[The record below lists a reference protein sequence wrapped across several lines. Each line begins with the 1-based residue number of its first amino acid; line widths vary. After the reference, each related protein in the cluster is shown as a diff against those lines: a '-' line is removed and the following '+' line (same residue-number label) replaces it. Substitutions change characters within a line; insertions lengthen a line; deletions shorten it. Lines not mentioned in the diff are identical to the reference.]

1 MGVVN
6 ATHKHSFLL
15 FAELRALRGFVVNL
29 WEISMSD
36 AAPTRAASL
45 EEWTKAIAR
54 PTISPAGG
62 SAAALVAAAAAALVE
77 MVAALTAAREAY
89 ALVHEE
95 ARAARA
101 RAEGLRQ
108 ELLTLASADAE
119 SLQRFVQALALPRG
133 SETER
138 KLRDRRKRSALL
150 EGAAIQRDVL
160 AGCGEVAALGAA
172 MVERGLKSAR
182 GDAGTAVFLAAGA
195 ARSASLAIRM
205 NLQDEPPDSEL
216 SGILDSAAVKLA
228 GVEEA
233 EQRARRL
240 LEGQPE

>member
-1 MGVVN
+1 MPD
-6 ATHKHSFLL
+6 AT
-15 FAELRALRGFVVNL
+15 
-29 WEISMSD
+29 
-36 AAPTRAASL
+36 PTRASSL
-45 EEWTKAIAR
+45 DDWARALAR

-62 SAAALVAAAAAALVE
+62 SAGALAAAAAAALVE
-77 MVAALTAAREAY
+77 MVAALTATREAY

-133 SETER
+133 SEAER
-138 KLRDRRKRSALL
+138 ELRERRKRSALR
-150 EGAAIQRDVL
+150 EGAEIQRDVL
-160 AGCGEVAALGAA
+160 AGCGEVAALGVA

-182 GDAGTAVFLAAGA
+182 GDAGTAVFLAAAA
-195 ARSASLAIRM
+195 ARSASWAIRM
-205 NLQDEPPDSEL
+205 NLHDEPPDSEH
-216 SGILDSAAVKLA
+216 SGIVAAAAVRLA

-233 EQRARRL
+233 ERLAGRL
-240 LEGQPE
+240 LAEQPG

>member
-1 MGVVN
+1 
-6 ATHKHSFLL
+6 
-15 FAELRALRGFVVNL
+15 
-29 WEISMSD
+29 MSD
-36 AAPTRAASL
+36 DPVPTRTTSL
-45 EEWTKAIAR
+45 DEWARAIAR

-62 SAAALVAAAAAALVE
+62 SAAALTAAAAAALVE

-133 SETER
+133 SEAER
-138 KLRDRRKRSALL
+138 ELRERRKRSALR
-150 EGAAIQRDVL
+150 EGAGIQRDVL
-160 AGCGEVAALGAA
+160 AGCGEVAALGLA
-172 MVERGLKSAR
+172 MVERGLQSAR

-195 ARSASLAIRM
+195 ARGASWAIRM
-205 NLQDEPPDSEL
+205 NLREEAPDSEF
-216 SGILDSAAVKLA
+216 SGIVDAAAVTLA
-228 GVEEA
+228 GVEDA
-233 EQRARRL
+233 ERLAGRL
-240 LEGQPE
+240 LLDGQPG